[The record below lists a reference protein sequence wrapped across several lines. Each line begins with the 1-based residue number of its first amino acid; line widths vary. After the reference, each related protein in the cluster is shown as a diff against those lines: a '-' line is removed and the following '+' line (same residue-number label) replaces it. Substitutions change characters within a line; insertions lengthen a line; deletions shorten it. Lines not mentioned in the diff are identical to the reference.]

1 MKWWLSLRV
10 SLLFKKDIRM
20 KGGLA
25 KNCALNFIYK
35 LKNCNEAH
43 FVQGYG
49 TPFTKKLSAGEVL
62 AK

>member
-25 KNCALNFIYK
+25 KNCALNFIY
-35 LKNCNEAH
+35 NEAH
-43 FVQGYG
+43 FVQGYS
-49 TPFTKKLSAGEVL
+49 TPSPKSYQLVKF
-62 AK
+62 

>member
-1 MKWWLSLRV
+1 MKWWPSLRV

-25 KNCALNFIYK
+25 KNCALNFIY
-35 LKNCNEAH
+35 NEAH
-43 FVQGYG
+43 FVQGYS
-49 TPFTKKLSAGEVL
+49 TPFTKKLSAGEDL